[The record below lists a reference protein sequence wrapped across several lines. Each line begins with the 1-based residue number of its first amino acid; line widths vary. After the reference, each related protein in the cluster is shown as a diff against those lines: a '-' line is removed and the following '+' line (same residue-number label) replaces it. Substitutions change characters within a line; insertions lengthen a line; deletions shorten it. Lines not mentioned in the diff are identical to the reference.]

1 MPRKRRRLGWDELE
15 EELFGSESD
24 SEDEMYVHLYTIFNL
39 TFLGRCRKKVKQFHL
54 VVNIVE
60 PEKHEQHPH
69 PLVEMPNP
77 YGEYCTECDVCGNQ
91 ITDTIFHCEDCK
103 WDACPL
109 LLCQILSNDNFDS
122 PTREQSRPKAFHRKS
137 GHNPAVNN
145 THVSVS
151 VQIFVAS

>member
-24 SEDEMYVHLYTIFNL
+24 SEDEMYVHLYTIFNI
-39 TFLGRCRKKVKQFHL
+39 TFLGRCQKKVKQFHL

-103 WDACPL
+103 WDACPS
-109 LLCQILSNDNFDS
+109 CYAKFYQTTTSTVPQGNKVD
-122 PTREQSRPKAFHRKS
+122 PKHSIEK
-137 GHNPAVNN
+137 
-145 THVSVS
+145 
-151 VQIFVAS
+151 VATTQQ